1 MRKNRASSLAPLTAL
16 TSKNVPCCSWT
27 DEHQKS
33 FDTIKR
39 VIGREV
45 LLAYPDF
52 NAPFQIHTDAS
63 KTQIGAVMSQNGKPI
78 AFYSRKMNSAQ
89 QNYTVTEKELLS
101 IVATLKEFRNILLG
115 QQITVF
121 TDHKNLTCTNFN
133 TERVMRWRLVLE
145 EFGPDLQYI
154 KGENNVVAD
163 ALSRLDIDDEQEIF
177 NVSECFGYDDD
188 DLPPSSYPI
197 RYKEIAKAQLDDP
210 ALQTKL
216 RIHKGYTENVF
227 RGGDK
232 DYKLICRNSKICLPQ
247 ALQQKTTDWYHEIL
261 CHPGTTRTEAT
272 IRQHFDWKGLRQM
285 VIKTCKKCT
294 NCQLAKPTAQKY
306 GKLPA
311 KLAEENPWDTLCVD
325 LIGPYKIER
334 KGKKDLKLWC
344 LTMIDPATGWFEM
357 QQIENKTATEVVDI
371 CEKTWFTRH
380 PLPQRTILDRG
391 TEFMAEF
398 ARMVKN
404 DYGLKLKPITTR
416 NPQANAIIE
425 RVHQTIGNI
434 IRTFNVPAMDSNDP
448 WTGMLAATMF
458 AARATC
464 HTTLQAL
471 PMQLV
476 FGRDAIL
483 NITHI
488 TDWEHIRQRKQARI
502 NENNRRE
509 NLSRRAH
516 NYSIGD
522 KILVKAR
529 KNSKHELEH
538 SGPHEITQVNDNGTV
553 RFQKGIVN
561 DVVNIRRIKP
571 FHE

>member
-1 MRKNRASSLAPLTAL
+1 M
-16 TSKNVPCCSWT
+16 
-27 DEHQKS
+27 
-33 FDTIKR
+33 
-39 VIGREV
+39 
-45 LLAYPDF
+45 
-52 NAPFQIHTDAS
+52 
-63 KTQIGAVMSQNGKPI
+63 
-78 AFYSRKMNSAQ
+78 
-89 QNYTVTEKELLS
+89 
-101 IVATLKEFRNILLG
+101 
-115 QQITVF
+115 
-121 TDHKNLTCTNFN
+121 
-133 TERVMRWRLVLE
+133 
-145 EFGPDLQYI
+145 
-154 KGENNVVAD
+154 
-163 ALSRLDIDDEQEIF
+163 
-177 NVSECFGYDDD
+177 
-188 DLPPSSYPI
+188 

-216 RIHKGYTENVF
+216 RIHKGHAENVF

-247 ALQQKTTDWYHEIL
+247 ALQQKTIDWYHEIL

-357 QQIENKTATEVVDI
+357 QQIENKTAAEVADI

-380 PLPQRTILDRG
+380 PLPQRIILDRG

-448 WTGMLAATMF
+448 WTGILAATMF
-458 AARATC
+458 AVRATY
-464 HTTLQAL
+464 HTTLQAS

-529 KNSKHELEH
+529 KNSKHELEC